1 MYLINCIFFIRY
13 NFQIVNVTQLLK
25 IKAILDITNTEKP
38 YICSVFTTNLI
49 NLFTHQ
55 KAVMYQQFKNHLNN
69 ELAQINEAGLFKNER
84 IIVSAQ
90 NANIKIADGKEVLN
104 FCANNYLGLSN
115 NAELIKAAK
124 QGLDS
129 HGYGMSSVRF
139 ICGTQD
145 LHKQLEKSIADFFG
159 TEDTILYAACFDANG
174 GVFEPLLG
182 EEDAIISDA
191 LNHASI
197 IDGVRLCKAQRYR
210 YANADMQDLEN
221 QLIAAQAQ
229 RFRLIVTDGVF
240 SMDGN
245 VAPLDKIYE
254 LANKYNAMI
263 MVDES
268 HSAGVV
274 GQTGRGVTELHNL
287 KGKMEII
294 TGTLGKAFGGAIG
307 GFTTGK
313 KEIIDMLRQR
323 SRPYLFSNS
332 IPPMVASAGIRMF
345 QMMSETNVLQDKLHE
360 NTAYFVSEMRKA
372 GFDIKPTQSAICAV
386 MLYEAKLSQ
395 QFAARMLDEGIYVVG
410 FYFPVVPKNQ
420 ARIRVQIS
428 AAHEREHLDKCIQAF
443 IKVGKELNV
452 LM

>member
-1 MYLINCIFFIRY
+1 MYTK
-13 NFQIVNVTQLLK
+13 FQEFL
-25 IKAILDITNTEKP
+25 NTE
-38 YICSVFTTNLI
+38 
-49 NLFTHQ
+49 
-55 KAVMYQQFKNHLNN
+55 
-69 ELAQINEAGLFKNER
+69 LAGIKEAGLFKNER
-84 IIVSAQ
+84 ILISPQGAEITISSG
-90 NANIKIADGKEVLN
+90 AKVLN

-115 NAELIKAAK
+115 NPQLIAAAK
-124 QGLDS
+124 EALDT

-139 ICGTQD
+139 ICGTGD
-145 LHKQLEKSIADFFG
+145 LHKELEKKIADFFG
-159 TEDTILYAACFDANG
+159 MEDTILYAACFDANG

-182 EEDAIISDA
+182 EDDAIISDS

-197 IDGVRLCKAQRYR
+197 IDGVRLCKAVRYR
-210 YANADMQDLEN
+210 YNNADMADLEV
-221 QLIAAQAQ
+221 QLQAAQAQ
-229 RFRLIVTDGVF
+229 RYRLIVTDGVF

-254 LANKYNAMI
+254 LANKYDAMI

-274 GQTGRGVTELHNL
+274 GKTGRGVTEQFNL
-287 KGKMEII
+287 KGKIEII

-332 IPPMVASAGIRMF
+332 IPPLVAAAGIRMVD
-345 QMMSETNVLQDKLHE
+345 MMSETNELQDKLHE
-360 NTAYFVSEMRKA
+360 NTAYFVEKMLEA

-386 MLYEAKLSQ
+386 MLYDAKLSQ
-395 QFAARMLDEGIYVVG
+395 EMAARLLNEGIYVIG
-410 FYFPVVPKNQ
+410 FYYPVVPKDK

-428 AAHEREHLDKCIQAF
+428 AAHEREHLDKCIAAF
-443 IKVGKELNV
+443 TKVGKQLGVIASKDSGCGCGCSCGN
-452 LM
+452 